1 MRGSGRRI
9 KWFCSV
15 RFLFERVNEK
25 FKTLVHLW
33 GCCVKV
39 MKWPSFLSKRWS
51 SHAQSLR
58 KKKEEDRSKLLV
70 KEWKRNWIV
79 PSHGNG
85 EGSAVE
91 GDKRN

>member
-1 MRGSGRRI
+1 MGWLCEGYEGA
-9 KWFCSV
+9 
-15 RFLFERVNEK
+15 FL
-25 FKTLVHLW
+25 
-33 GCCVKV
+33 
-39 MKWPSFLSKRWS
+39 LSKRWS